1 MVNNNPD
8 QPAVGIIWMSN
19 FHIKNIMYVL
29 GLGYFSEQAFESMHY
44 DVKVKLVI

>member
-8 QPAVGIIWMSN
+8 QPPVGKIGMSI
-19 FHIKNIMYVL
+19 FHIKSTFYFL